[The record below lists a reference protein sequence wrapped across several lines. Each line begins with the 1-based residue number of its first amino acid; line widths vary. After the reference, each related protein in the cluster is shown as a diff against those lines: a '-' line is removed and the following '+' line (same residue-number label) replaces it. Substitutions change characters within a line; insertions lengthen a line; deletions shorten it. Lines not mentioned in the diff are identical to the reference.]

1 LSSIKKYVLVG
12 QEPVVITTETIAAP
26 MSLSTA
32 DDNEVNECLQQAK
45 RQAEVLVTEAQV
57 TAEQCITTAKQQ
69 AEQQAEQ
76 VRQQAYDLAY
86 QQGYPEGVL
95 QGKQAGLQEMQQTI
109 QTATE
114 QAQHL
119 LALAQRESQE
129 MVLAAEHQ
137 IIDIVLA
144 VVSKIL
150 AREIAE
156 DSLVVVPI
164 AKAALAKVRD
174 QEQIVIRVGPNDFEA
189 LLQAKRELQMVVGSE
204 QMLSITPDNTIA
216 HGGCVIETTFGTV
229 DAKLDT
235 QFEMVKKA
243 LLEVAP

>member
-1 LSSIKKYVLVG
+1 MSSIKKYVLVG
-12 QEPVVITTETIAAP
+12 QEPVVINTQTIAVS
-26 MSLSTA
+26 MSLSAA
-32 DDNEVNECLQQAK
+32 DDDEVNDCLQQAK
-45 RQAEVLVTEAQV
+45 KQAEILISQAQV

-69 AEQQAEQ
+69 AELQAEQ

-86 QQGYPEGVL
+86 QKGYSEGVS

-114 QAQHL
+114 QAKHL

-150 AREIAE
+150 ARETAE

-164 AKAALAKVRD
+164 AKAALAKVHD
-174 QEQIVIRVGPNDFEA
+174 QEQIVIRVAPNDYEA
-189 LLQAKRELQMVVGSE
+189 LLQAKQELQMVVGSE
-204 QMLSITPDNTIA
+204 QMLSITPDSTIT

>member
-1 LSSIKKYVLVG
+1 MSSIKKYVLVG
-12 QEPVVITTETIAAP
+12 QEPVVINTQTIAVS
-26 MSLSTA
+26 MLLSEA
-32 DDNEVNECLQQAK
+32 DDDDVNDCLQQAK
-45 RQAEVLVTEAQV
+45 KQVEILISQAQA

-69 AEQQAEQ
+69 AELQAEQ

-86 QQGYPEGVL
+86 QKGYSEGVL

-114 QAQHL
+114 QAKHL

-150 AREIAE
+150 AREITE
-156 DSLVVVPI
+156 DSLVVPI
-164 AKAALAKVRD
+164 AKAALAKVHY
-174 QEQIVIRVGPNDFEA
+174 QEQIVIRVAPNDFEA

-204 QMLSITPDNTIA
+204 QMLSITPDSTIT